1 MLFYARLEILR
12 ASGCRGS
19 YFARVFGKLA
29 RRRRRGIFV
38 FFKKIRNEYGVWELE
53 RPFAGIF
60 RRVGDRLLM
69 NGEL

>member
-29 RRRRRGIFV
+29 GVSPKEFRQVRGQ
-38 FFKKIRNEYGVWELE
+38 
-53 RPFAGIF
+53 A
-60 RRVGDRLLM
+60 
-69 NGEL
+69 